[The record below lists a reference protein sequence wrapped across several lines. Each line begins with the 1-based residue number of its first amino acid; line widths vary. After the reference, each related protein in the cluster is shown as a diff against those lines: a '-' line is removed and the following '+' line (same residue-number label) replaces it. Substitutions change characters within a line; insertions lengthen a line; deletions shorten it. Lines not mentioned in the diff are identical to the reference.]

1 MVSDGLELESHMVVR
16 PKFSSLQK
24 ECILLNDEIFLQPK
38 FLFFFVLETGFYD
51 DVSLTGLDPIF

>member
-16 PKFSSLQK
+16 PK
-24 ECILLNDEIFLQPK
+24 NDEVFLQPK